1 MKKRRH
7 IVGPDPMNPWV
18 LRQAEAQIKRDMARL
33 QHDADWQAWMKDDN
47 SADLVVAAS
56 RVLWITDA
64 AVQASRLPLDSP
76 DMRIIAGAAN
86 ALGELANHPGRLATH
101 RAAIQSGILAAQR
114 LWEQVDTFT
123 LGYAAL
129 AFDKTVI
136 SSGIGT
142 QDFNCIRAIQK

>member
-18 LRQAEAQIKRDMARL
+18 LRQAEAQIKRDMDRL
-33 QHDADWQAWMKDDN
+33 QQDADWQAWVKDDN

-64 AVQASRLPLDSP
+64 AVQASGLPLDSP

-86 ALGELANHPGRLATH
+86 ALGELANHPSRLATH

-114 LWEQVDTFT
+114 LWERVDAFT

-136 SSGIGT
+136 ASGIGT

>member
-33 QHDADWQAWMKDDN
+33 QQDADWQAWVKEDN
-47 SADLVVAAS
+47 PGGLVIAAS

-64 AVQASRLPLDSP
+64 AVQASGLPVDSP

-86 ALGELANHPGRLATH
+86 ALGELATHPSRIATH

-136 SSGIGT
+136 ESGIGT